1 MLSVINMYINR
12 DSGVEERGADTGF
25 RAGERRG
32 FGIDMI
38 VGANDVC
45 VVLFASLPEN
55 KIA

>member
-12 DSGVEERGADTGF
+12 DSGVEERGAGTDF

-38 VGANDVC
+38 VQVQGA
-45 VVLFASLPEN
+45 L
-55 KIA
+55 